1 MMNHE
6 GGKHKEST
14 QVTRKNTG
22 IHKLLNETAVSTY
35 EDIIDI
41 VEAKIELVKIEL
53 TDKISLLSA
62 VVILSVVLL
71 IGLAY
76 LITTL
81 ALLAGELLGHTWL
94 GYLLVSFIFLSSFLF
109 FAKIKPLL
117 LRNMIQNILLSVHD
131 YKK

>member
-1 MMNHE
+1 MKSE
-6 GGKHKEST
+6 ERKRKEST
-14 QVTRKNTG
+14 EVTRKNIG

-35 EDIIDI
+35 EDVIDI

-76 LITTL
+76 LVTTL

-94 GYLLVSFIFLSSFLF
+94 GYLCVSLLFLSCFVFLV
-109 FAKIKPLL
+109 KIKPLL
-117 LRNMIQNILLSVHD
+117 LRNMIQNILLSLHD

>member
-1 MMNHE
+1 MMKSE
-6 GGKHKEST
+6 ESKHKEST
-14 QVTRKNTG
+14 EVTRKNIG

-35 EDIIDI
+35 EDFIDI

-76 LITTL
+76 LVTTL

-94 GYLLVSFIFLSSFLF
+94 GYLCVSLLFLSCFVFLV
-109 FAKIKPLL
+109 KIKPLL
-117 LRNMIQNILLSVHD
+117 LRNMIQNILLSLHD